1 MSQHTPGP
9 WTFTK
14 NDDGVRRIKAPSH
27 AGSLMCDER
36 YYPWCPAEDA
46 DWRLIAAAPDLLAAL
61 RELVTLWDSP
71 EPFTGA
77 DALQAIGEATERARA
92 AIAKAREGATD

>member
-1 MSQHTPGP
+1 MNVGPGP
-9 WTFTK
+9 R
-14 NDDGVRRIKAPSH
+14 NRGLDRVPGVVGSEVFRKGSFRIPS
-27 AGSLMCDER
+27 S
-36 YYPWCPAEDA
+36 AETLA
-46 DWRLIAAAPDLLAAL
+46 NARLIAAAPDLLAAL